1 LSFARFAAAQDTVL
15 KTRRHKSDT
24 VRELLYEQCFEF
36 LSQFCDVA
44 KVAMMIH
51 IKV

>member
-1 LSFARFAAAQDTVL
+1 ML
-15 KTRRHKSDT
+15 KTRRHKTDDT
-24 VRELLYEQCFEF
+24 VRELLYDQCFVF
-36 LSQFCDVA
+36 LSKFSDVA